1 MPSSPKPGSF
11 RANGWQDRGAM
22 RSSRVS
28 LRQAL
33 LFLLV
38 GLGILGL
45 IVYKRDFSSSVS
57 NLAAH
62 RLHRQA
68 AACNCINVEDTL
80 RATFFKPGEK
90 YPGWTGGTKNP
101 SEQALTGRKVGQDS
115 LGLDGGNS
123 LSRPKVLG
131 FVGVQTGFG
140 SVDRRKALRETWFPS
155 DPEGLFRLEQATGL
169 AFRFVIGKTADS
181 RKMAELDEEIE
192 KYNDFLRIDFE
203 EEYLNLPKKTLAFF
217 KAAYLLF
224 DADFY
229 VKADDDIYLRP
240 DRLATLLAK
249 DRTSPRTYLGCMKK
263 GPVITDPKLK
273 WYEPQGNMLGSEY
286 FFHAYGPIY
295 ALSSEVVAS
304 LALARN
310 DSFRYFINEDVT
322 VGAWMLA
329 MNVNHEDNRDLCDSK
344 CTATSIAVWDI
355 PKCSGLCK
363 AAEKLRELHKI
374 EKCSNSPTL
383 PADE

>member
-1 MPSSPKPGSF
+1 MPSSPSFSRKPGPF
-11 RANGWQDRGAM
+11 RANGWQDRGATG
-22 RSSRVS
+22 SGRVS
-28 LRQAL
+28 LRQAAI
-33 LFLLV
+33 FLLV
-38 GLGILGL
+38 GLLVLGV
-45 IVYKRDFSSSVS
+45 IIFKRDVSSVVPHKS
-57 NLAAH
+57 SLG
-62 RLHRQA
+62 
-68 AACNCINVEDTL
+68 CNCVNVEDTL
-80 RATFFKPGEK
+80 RAKFFKEGEK
-90 YPGWTGGTKNP
+90 YPGWTGGTKDP
-101 SEQALTGRKVGQDS
+101 SEQALAGRKVKQD
-115 LGLDGGNS
+115 LLNLDEGNS

-131 FVGVQTGFG
+131 FVGIQTGFG
-140 SVDRRKALRETWFPS
+140 SSDRRKALRETWFPS

-169 AFRFVIGKTADS
+169 AFRFVIGKTKNS
-181 RKMAELDEEIE
+181 QKMAELDEEIE

-224 DADFY
+224 DAEFY

-240 DRLATLLAK
+240 DRLSTLLAK
-249 DRTSPRTYLGCMKK
+249 ERSSPRTYLGCMKK
-263 GPVITDPKLK
+263 GPVITDAKLK
-273 WYEPQGNMLGSEY
+273 WYEPQGHMLGSEY
-286 FFHAYGPIY
+286 FYHAYGPIY
-295 ALSSEVVAS
+295 ALSAEVVAS
-304 LALARN
+304 IALARN
-310 DSFRYFINEDVT
+310 DSFRFFINEDVT

-363 AAEKLRELHKI
+363 PAEKLRELHKI

>member
-28 LRQAL
+28 LRQTS

-90 YPGWTGGTKNP
+90 YPGWTGGTKDP
-101 SEQALTGRKVGQDS
+101 SEQGLTGRKVGQDS

-155 DPEGLFRLEQATGL
+155 DPEGLFRY
-169 AFRFVIGKTADS
+169 RF
-181 RKMAELDEEIE
+181 
-192 KYNDFLRIDFE
+192 
-203 EEYLNLPKKTLAFF
+203 NL
-217 KAAYLLF
+217 
-224 DADFY
+224 
-229 VKADDDIYLRP
+229 
-240 DRLATLLAK
+240 
-249 DRTSPRTYLGCMKK
+249 
-263 GPVITDPKLK
+263 
-273 WYEPQGNMLGSEY
+273 
-286 FFHAYGPIY
+286 
-295 ALSSEVVAS
+295 
-304 LALARN
+304 
-310 DSFRYFINEDVT
+310 
-322 VGAWMLA
+322 
-329 MNVNHEDNRDLCDSK
+329 
-344 CTATSIAVWDI
+344 IA
-355 PKCSGLCK
+355 
-363 AAEKLRELHKI
+363 
-374 EKCSNSPTL
+374 
-383 PADE
+383 

>member
-1 MPSSPKPGSF
+1 MPSSPKPAF
-11 RANGWQDRGAM
+11 RANGWQDRGATG
-22 RSSRVS
+22 SSRVS
-28 LRQAL
+28 VRQASL
-33 LFLLV
+33 LLLV
-38 GLGILGL
+38 GLGILGVVL
-45 IVYKRDFSSSVS
+45 YKRSLTSRVSQFSDHHSRPQGSD
-57 NLAAH
+57 
-62 RLHRQA
+62 
-68 AACNCINVEDTL
+68 CNCMNVEDTL

-90 YPGWTGGTKNP
+90 YPGWTGGTKDP
-101 SEQALTGRKVGQDS
+101 SEHALAGRKVGQDLLS
-115 LGLDGGNS
+115 LDGSNS

-140 SVDRRKALRETWFPS
+140 SKDRRKALRETWMPS

-169 AFRFVIGKTADS
+169 AFRFIIGKTADS
-181 RKMAELDEEIE
+181 RKMAELNEEIK
-192 KYNDFLRIDFE
+192 KYNDFVRIDFE

-249 DRTSPRTYLGCMKK
+249 DRTSSRTYLGCMKK

-273 WYEPQGNMLGSEY
+273 WYEPQGYMLGSEY
-286 FFHAYGPIY
+286 FKHAYGPIY

-304 LALARN
+304 LAMARN

-322 VGAWMLA
+322 IGAWMLA

>member
-1 MPSSPKPGSF
+1 MPSSPKKPGPF
-11 RANGWQDRGAM
+11 RANGWQDRGAA
-22 RSSRVS
+22 RSSRIS
-28 LRQAL
+28 LRQASL
-33 LFLLV
+33 LLLV

-45 IVYKRDFSSSVS
+45 IIFKRDFSSIASHP
-57 NLAAH
+57 AAR
-62 RLHRQA
+62 RLRQQG
-68 AACNCINVEDTL
+68 ACNCINVEDTL

-90 YPGWTGGTKNP
+90 YPGWTGGTKDAA
-101 SEQALTGRKVGQDS
+101 EQALTGRKVGQDL
-115 LGLDGGNS
+115 LGLNGGNS

-140 SVDRRKALRETWFPS
+140 SVERRKALRETWFPS

-181 RKMAELDEEIE
+181 QKMAELDEEIE

-249 DRTSPRTYLGCMKK
+249 DRSSPRTYLGCMKK

-273 WYEPQGNMLGSEY
+273 WFEPQGHMLGSEY
-286 FFHAYGPIY
+286 FYHAYGPIY
-295 ALSSEVVAS
+295 ALSTEVVAS

-374 EKCSNSPTL
+374 GKCSNSPTL